1 MEVLNNQ
8 ATELTG
14 SVTIKIEKNDYES
27 KVNERLK
34 ELRKKVNMRGFR
46 PGHVPLPLV
55 KKLYGKEIL
64 VEEVNKIVWDA
75 LINFIKE
82 NNLKL
87 IGDFIPAED
96 KTKFNIDAEEEF
108 EFAFDYG
115 TTSKPFINYDELNVP
130 YYKAEITDQDVD
142 EEIKRIRKNFGQYI
156 DSEEVK
162 DDQDIFYVT
171 LVELDENGQPK
182 DNGLRKDEILLSLDL
197 IDEKQRE
204 QFIGKKKDDEII
216 IKLSE
221 LIPDKKRRAA
231 MINLK
236 EEDLDNIGDD
246 FKIII
251 TKVKRFQEAELNEE
265 LYKKYAPTE
274 EIKDEEQF
282 RARVKENLEKYF
294 EDGSRQIFKNEVK
307 DTLMNTVE
315 VKIPEDFL
323 LRWLEYRQKDKPE
336 DQRQSKEE
344 LEKQLPDLVKA
355 VKWNTILEQ
364 IAEDLGIKLERE
376 DAVKVHAD
384 MLRMSLANYGIDV
397 SQLGEEFFMQHAENE
412 YEKLSES
419 DRYQIDSVAFENK
432 VLEALQDKV
441 KLQERLLSPELLEAK
456 LRGEDKTQEVK
467 QEEKADTR
475 EEKEQAQE
483 GGENKTEEKKKTA
496 TRKRTTTRK
505 TEDTEEDKEKKDT
518 AKKST
523 TTKKSTSTTG
533 ETSAKKSTTTKKSTS
548 TTGKTSAKKS
558 TTTKK
563 STSAT
568 GKTSAKKSTTTKKST
583 SATGKTSAKKSTTTK
598 KTTAKTSK
606 KDDTTGKK
614 DE

>member
-568 GKTSAKKSTTTKKST
+568 GKTSAKKSTTTKK
-583 SATGKTSAKKSTTTK
+583 
-598 KTTAKTSK
+598 TTAKTSK